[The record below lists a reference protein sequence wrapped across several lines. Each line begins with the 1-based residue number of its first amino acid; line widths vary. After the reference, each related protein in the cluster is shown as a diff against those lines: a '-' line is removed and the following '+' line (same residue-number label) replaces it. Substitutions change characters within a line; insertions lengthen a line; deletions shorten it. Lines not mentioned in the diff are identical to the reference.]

1 MSDASNQKYSKTFEI
16 VPRGEAIEDLN
27 ITIIA

>member
-1 MSDASNQKYSKTFEI
+1 MPDTADKQDPEPLEI
-16 VPRGEAIEDLN
+16 VARRQAIEDLN